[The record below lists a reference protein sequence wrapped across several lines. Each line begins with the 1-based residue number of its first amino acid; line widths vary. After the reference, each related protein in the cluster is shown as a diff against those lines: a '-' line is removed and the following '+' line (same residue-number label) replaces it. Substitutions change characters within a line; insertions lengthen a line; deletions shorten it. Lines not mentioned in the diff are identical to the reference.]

1 MKNPKISATRT
12 SQIAI
17 LITAAAL
24 MLLIAVIQFYDVRRE
39 MEKSLERHAEM
50 ELFVKSLTLDDTLTS
65 VKTALQN
72 HVWEAEQLL
81 PFPDSLF
88 SLTQRIVEY
97 NSAIVGCSMAMI
109 PDYYPEKGR
118 LFEPY
123 TVRRD
128 STLIT
133 TQLAS
138 EDHDYS
144 QRDLFLN
151 TVNNDQSYWSE
162 PYPDPENPAIPLL
175 PYTCPC

>member
-1 MKNPKISATRT
+1 
-12 SQIAI
+12 
-17 LITAAAL
+17 
-24 MLLIAVIQFYDVRRE
+24 
-39 MEKSLERHAEM
+39 
-50 ELFVKSLTLDDTLTS
+50 
-65 VKTALQN
+65 
-72 HVWEAEQLL
+72 
-81 PFPDSLF
+81 
-88 SLTQRIVEY
+88 
-97 NSAIVGCSMAMI
+97 MAMI

-162 PYPDPENPAIPLL
+162 PYPDPENPAITLIT
-175 PYTCPC
+175 YTCPIHDETERAVAAIAVDI